1 MSGFEVIERG
11 LLKTKS
17 LKRVQSETKGSL
29 SKDVSKHARQ
39 PEKDLFHSW
48 AVVFPKFWPNRL

>member
-1 MSGFEVIERG
+1 MSGFEVIEGG

-29 SKDVSKHARQ
+29 SKHVSKNARQ